1 MYLSLHITHYT
12 PYITHHVVGE
22 QGASDAANKQT
33 SDTLHF
39 HPKFSWTEERRGE
52 EMRGEEKEFVIDH
65 KKTKK
70 RREKKK
76 PRKKNPGA
84 ASEQAMSD
92 V

>member
-1 MYLSLHITHYT
+1 
-12 PYITHHVVGE
+12 
-22 QGASDAANKQT
+22 
-33 SDTLHF
+33 
-39 HPKFSWTEERRGE
+39 
-52 EMRGEEKEFVIDH
+52 MRGEEKEFVIDH